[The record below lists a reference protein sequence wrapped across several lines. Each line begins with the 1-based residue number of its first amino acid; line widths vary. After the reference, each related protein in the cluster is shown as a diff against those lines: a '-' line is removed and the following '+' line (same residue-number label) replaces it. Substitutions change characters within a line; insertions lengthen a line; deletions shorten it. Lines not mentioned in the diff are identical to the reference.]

1 MRDWAE
7 ALIAAVLIVGVVLWS
22 VRIFM
27 EAVYGR

>member
-1 MRDWAE
+1 MRDLAE

-27 EAVYGR
+27 EVIYG

>member
-22 VRIFM
+22 VKILM
-27 EAVYGR
+27 EVVYG

>member
-22 VRIFM
+22 VRVFIEVF
-27 EAVYGR
+27 YG

>member
-22 VRIFM
+22 VKIAFEVLR
-27 EAVYGR
+27 